1 MSLRWI
7 STCFCVGLLVFPGPA
22 FSGSLD
28 AFSDALENLADMTR
42 AADRA
47 HEAMQSAIHGG
58 APYDRY
64 ERDWRSYE
72 SQLERERIRVMAR
85 IAGVSESR
93 IRDMRRNGVG
103 WDQIARRY
111 DVDPRRFGY
120 GFSQYDRDRDFW
132 RGTPPGL
139 AKKGGMPP
147 GQAKKEGGFH
157 EGRGHGNH
165 KGR

>member
-1 MSLRWI
+1 MSSKWI
-7 STCFCVGLLVFPGPA
+7 AACFCMGLLLFPTPS

-42 AADRA
+42 SADRA
-47 HEAMQSAIHGG
+47 HEAFQDAMNGG
-58 APYDRY
+58 RPYDRY

-72 SQLERERIRVMAR
+72 SRLERERIRVMAR

-93 IRDMRRNGVG
+93 IRDMRQGGASWER
-103 WDQIARRY
+103 IARRY

-120 GFSQYDRDRDFW
+120 GFSQYDRDRDSW

-147 GQAKKEGGFH
+147 GQAKKDGYH
-157 EGRGHGNH
+157 EPRGHGNH